1 MKSPGTVSPKLS
13 RSITHTLQA
22 ITLQLR
28 RVLQTDLHVTVV
40 VFPSPD
46 ADVYT
51 NQNTFLRKIHTR
63 FLKFVQ
69 PIESLLM
76 DELVAGGIMS
86 SDDEKEVSAKE
97 TRRDRARHLWK
108 ILHRVPPALLENKC
122 LPAMKKHYP
131 HVLERAT
138 FRWDGKEDPT
148 DRCLRHAIMKRMR
161 LRRFADIF
169 PPANACTQ
177 VEYRFDMNWILT
189 KF

>member
-51 NQNTFLRKIHTR
+51 NQNTFLREIHTR

-69 PIESLLM
+69 PTESLLM

-97 TRRDRARHLWK
+97 TRRGQSQTPVENPTSSATGIVGKQMPARDEEAL
-108 ILHRVPPALLENKC
+108 PPCARKSHISLGWQGGSN
-122 LPAMKKHYP
+122 
-131 HVLERAT
+131 
-138 FRWDGKEDPT
+138 
-148 DRCLRHAIMKRMR
+148 
-161 LRRFADIF
+161 
-169 PPANACTQ
+169 
-177 VEYRFDMNWILT
+177 
-189 KF
+189 